1 MTASY
6 LGRGTSARNHN
17 AMLSQLE
24 FVRRHARIL
33 MWVTLIAGAIVFVFP
48 FIWML
53 SLSVKPEGQAI
64 TYPPTLFPRSLDL
77 SPYVNVWGQIGLAR
91 LYLNTL
97 LFAGA
102 VTVLS
107 VTFDSLAAYA
117 FARLRFPGKELLFW
131 VVLVTLMVPVA
142 VLIVPLFFEVY
153 EFHWLNTYEGLIVP
167 LAANGYG
174 IFLLRQFF
182 STLPFELDDAAR
194 VDGAG
199 EFFIYRRIIVRLS
212 GPAIAALAVF
222 TFSFNW
228 NNFLWP
234 LIITTTS
241 NMRTLPSGLV
251 LFTGEHEVIYNLMSA
266 AAVLAMAPLVVLFFF
281 LQRYFVRGI
290 ALSGLR

>member
-17 AMLSQLE
+17 AMLSQLG

>member
-1 MTASY
+1 MAH
-6 LGRGTSARNHN
+6 LAGALPAQQREVALAR
-17 AMLSQLE
+17 SQ
-24 FVRRHARIL
+24 FVRRNARIL
-33 MWVTLIAGAIVFVFP
+33 MWVSLVTGALVFVFP
-48 FIWML
+48 FVWML
-53 SLSVKPEGQAI
+53 TMSVKPEGQAI

-77 SPYVNVWGQIGLAR
+77 STYVDVWSQISLLR
-91 LYLNTL
+91 LYLNTF

-102 VTVLS
+102 VSLLS

-117 FARLRFPGKELLFW
+117 FARLSFPGKELLFW
-131 VVLVTLMVPVA
+131 IVLITLMVPVA

-153 EFHWLNTYEGLIVP
+153 EFHWLNTYQGLIVP

-199 EFFIYRRIIVRLS
+199 EFYIYRRIVVRLS

-234 LIITTTS
+234 LIITTTP

-251 LFTGEHEVIYNLMSA
+251 LFTGQHEVIYDLMAA

-290 ALSGLR
+290 ALSGLK

>member
-1 MTASY
+1 MSRY
-6 LGRGTSARNHN
+6 LRSGLAEDGDGKTLTRV
-17 AMLSQLE
+17 E
-24 FVRRHARIL
+24 FLRRHARTL
-33 MWVTLIAGAIVFVFP
+33 MWATLVAGAVVFIFP
-48 FIWML
+48 FLWML

-64 TYPPTLFPRSLDL
+64 TFPPSFFPRSFDL
-77 SPYVNVWGQIGLAR
+77 SPYVNVWSQIGLAR

-97 LFAGA
+97 LFAGS

-107 VTFDSLAAYA
+107 VTLDSLAAYA

-131 VVLVTLMVPVA
+131 IVLVTLMVPVA

-153 EFHWLNTYEGLIVP
+153 KFHWLNTYQGLIVP

-199 EFFIYRRIIVRLS
+199 EFFIYRKIIVRLS

-222 TFSFNW
+222 TFAFNW

>member
-1 MTASY
+1 
-6 LGRGTSARNHN
+6 
-17 AMLSQLE
+17 
-24 FVRRHARIL
+24 
-33 MWVTLIAGAIVFVFP
+33 
-48 FIWML
+48 ML

-77 SPYVNVWGQIGLAR
+77 SPYVNVWGQIGLAVC
-91 LYLNTL
+91 TSTPCSSP
-97 LFAGA
+97 A

-131 VVLVTLMVPVA
+131 LSWSPLWCRWPSLSCRCSSRCTSSIGSTPTRADRAPRRQRLRYFPAQTVLQHFA
-142 VLIVPLFFEVY
+142 VRA
-153 EFHWLNTYEGLIVP
+153 G
-167 LAANGYG
+167 
-174 IFLLRQFF
+174 RRR
-182 STLPFELDDAAR
+182 R
-194 VDGAG
+194 VDGPASSS
-199 EFFIYRRIIVRLS
+199 YTVVSSSVSAARDCRPSRLYVLVQLEQLS
-212 GPAIAALAVF
+212 LA
-222 TFSFNW
+222 
-228 NNFLWP
+228 

>member
-1 MTASY
+1 
-6 LGRGTSARNHN
+6 
-17 AMLSQLE
+17 MLSQLE
-24 FVRRHARIL
+24 FVRRHPRIL

>member
-24 FVRRHARIL
+24 FVRRHPRIL

>member
-1 MTASY
+1 V
-6 LGRGTSARNHN
+6 
-17 AMLSQLE
+17 E
-24 FVRRHARIL
+24 FLRRHARTL
-33 MWVTLIAGAIVFVFP
+33 MWATLVAGAVVFIFP
-48 FIWML
+48 FLWML

-64 TYPPTLFPRSLDL
+64 TFPPSFFPRSFDF
-77 SPYVNVWGQIGLAR
+77 SPYVNVWSQIGLAR

-97 LFAGA
+97 LFAGS

-107 VTFDSLAAYA
+107 VTLDSLAAYA

-131 VVLVTLMVPVA
+131 IVLVTLMVPVA

-153 EFHWLNTYEGLIVP
+153 KFHWLNTYQGLIVP

-199 EFFIYRRIIVRLS
+199 EFFIYRKIIVRLS

-222 TFSFNW
+222 TFAFNW

>member
-1 MTASY
+1 
-6 LGRGTSARNHN
+6 
-17 AMLSQLE
+17 ML
-24 FVRRHARIL
+24 
-33 MWVTLIAGAIVFVFP
+33 
-48 FIWML
+48 
-53 SLSVKPEGQAI
+53 
-64 TYPPTLFPRSLDL
+64 
-77 SPYVNVWGQIGLAR
+77 
-91 LYLNTL
+91 
-97 LFAGA
+97 
-102 VTVLS
+102 
-107 VTFDSLAAYA
+107 
-117 FARLRFPGKELLFW
+117 
-131 VVLVTLMVPVA
+131 PVA

>member
-1 MTASY
+1 VTASY

>member
-1 MTASY
+1 
-6 LGRGTSARNHN
+6 
-17 AMLSQLE
+17 
-24 FVRRHARIL
+24 
-33 MWVTLIAGAIVFVFP
+33 
-48 FIWML
+48 ML

>member
-1 MTASY
+1 VASAAAV
-6 LGRGTSARNHN
+6 GTRPSRAAVAERRRSG
-17 AMLSQLE
+17 L
-24 FVRRHARIL
+24 VRYSKAL
-33 MWVTLIAGAIVFVFP
+33 MWVTLVLGAVVFFFP
-48 FIWML
+48 FVWML
-53 SLSVKPEGQAI
+53 ATSVKPEAQAI
-64 TYPPTLFPRSLDL
+64 TFPPTLFPHRLDL
-77 SPYVNVWGQIGLAR
+77 APYESVWSQLGLAR

-97 LFAGA
+97 VFAGA

-117 FARLRFPGKELLFW
+117 FARLQFPGRELLFW
-131 VVLVTLMVPVA
+131 VVLVTLMVPIA

-153 EFHWLNTYEGLIVP
+153 HFGWLNTYEGLIVP

-194 VDGAG
+194 VDGAR
-199 EFFIYRRIIVRLS
+199 EWFIYLRIIVRLS
-212 GPAIAALAVF
+212 GPALAALAIF

-234 LIITTTS
+234 LIITSTS
-241 NMRTLPSGLV
+241 NMRTIPAGLV
-251 LFTGEHEVIYNLMSA
+251 LFTGQHEVIYNLMCA
-266 AAVLAMAPLVVLFFF
+266 GGALAMAPLVVLFFT

>member
-1 MTASY
+1 MALPLNARLAGPRRDVSPSR
-6 LGRGTSARNHN
+6 LQFARGSAK
-17 AMLSQLE
+17 A
-24 FVRRHARIL
+24 L
-33 MWVTLIAGAIVFVFP
+33 MWTTLVVGALVFLFP

-53 SLSVKPEGQAI
+53 ATSVKPEAQAI
-64 TYPPTLFPRSLDL
+64 TYPPTLFPRSVDL
-77 SPYVNVWGQIGLAR
+77 SPYVNVWGNIDLVQ
-91 LYLNTL
+91 LYVNTL
-97 LFAGA
+97 IFAGS

-107 VTFDSLAAYA
+107 VTLNSLAAYA

-131 VVLVTLMVPVA
+131 VVLVTLMVPIA

-153 EFHWLNTYEGLIVP
+153 KFHWLNTYQGLIVP

-199 EFFIYRRIIVRLS
+199 EFFIYLRIVVRLS
-212 GPAIAALAVF
+212 GPAIAALAIF

-234 LIITTTS
+234 LIITTTA

-251 LFTGEHEVIYNLMSA
+251 LFTGQHEVIYNLMSA
-266 AAVLAMAPLVVLFFF
+266 AAALAMAPLVVLFFF

-290 ALSGLR
+290 ALSGLK